1 MEDQKLV
8 LVQTLC
14 IYYELEASFFE
25 SLEEDRVAHFGSG
38 K

>member
-8 LVQTLC
+8 LVETLC

-25 SLEEDRVAHFGSG
+25 SLEEIGLMILVSG